1 MTIPLYICI
10 SCKIFLVSKIS
21 LSPRN
26 KLFLSIILNVLINDP
41 CLRKLTKSP
50 EKSSLIRSYCTKENV
65 LLEIEFIKTQRN
77 FSFKVSSLGHVT
89 TEWLMSVPCAFVT
102 QESNKEESNH
112 QYMLH
117 A

>member
-1 MTIPLYICI
+1 MTISLYICI
-10 SCKIFLVSKIS
+10 SCKIFFSIKNQFKSK
-21 LSPRN
+21 
-26 KLFLSIILNVLINDP
+26 KLFLSTILNVLINDP